1 MQLSPIQCTYSNIFI
16 RFFKFFPANTNI
28 YQNSYSVIRRA
39 VRLTP
44 GCPVIASEKSG
55 TPRDTVYSRGKGI
68 NKQKT
73 DNCRVRRL
81 FGQKRSL
88 WRATHIMSLRAEN
101 RGPRGILLYP
111 WGKGVCKHKTGD
123 CRLRQSVGQK
133 RSIRRIARKGN
144 LVIKPKT
151 INAILSAFTNFR
163 TWSTPLFI
171 NTLLLN
177 PSLYMIARVSF
188 WQFDKKHYII
198 LLCCFVVHSVQSTL
212 SLHHF
217 IYSK

>member
-1 MQLSPIQCTYSNIFI
+1 MSIFH
-16 RFFKFFPANTNI
+16 
-28 YQNSYSVIRRA
+28 SVQST
-39 VRLTP
+39 L
-44 GCPVIASEKSG
+44 
-55 TPRDTVYSRGKGI
+55 
-68 NKQKT
+68 
-73 DNCRVRRL
+73 
-81 FGQKRSL
+81 
-88 WRATHIMSLRAEN
+88 SLRAEN

-171 NTLLLN
+171 NTSLLKSNKRELIKISIQFVCKLQSIFFIYQSQ
-177 PSLYMIARVSF
+177 PLFISISYALVFIFIKTHLLYMIARVSF
-188 WQFDKKHYII
+188 WQFDKNHHII
-198 LLCCFVVHSVQSTL
+198 NNVTLPGDCHVALLLAMT
-212 SLHHF
+212 
-217 IYSK
+217 

>member
-1 MQLSPIQCTYSNIFI
+1 MYPW
-16 RFFKFFPANTNI
+16 
-28 YQNSYSVIRRA
+28 
-39 VRLTP
+39 
-44 GCPVIASEKSG
+44 
-55 TPRDTVYSRGKGI
+55 GKGI

-73 DNCRVRRL
+73 NNCRLRRL

-88 WRATHIMSLRAEN
+88 WRATHFMSLRAEN

-133 RSIRRIARKGN
+133 RSIRRIARKGY

-171 NTLLLN
+171 NTSLLKSNKRELIKI
-177 PSLYMIARVSF
+177 SI
-188 WQFDKKHYII
+188 QFVCKLQSIII
-198 LLCCFVVHSVQSTL
+198 LYTKVNR
-212 SLHHF
+212 SLFPYHMHLYLYLLKHTYY
-217 IYSK
+217 IW

>member
-1 MQLSPIQCTYSNIFI
+1 MCNFRPFNAHIQIFSYVFLNFSQQILTFTKIHTHYNAVTLSH
-16 RFFKFFPANTNI
+16 
-28 YQNSYSVIRRA
+28 SV
-39 VRLTP
+39 
-44 GCPVIASEKSG
+44 
-55 TPRDTVYSRGKGI
+55 
-68 NKQKT
+68 
-73 DNCRVRRL
+73 
-81 FGQKRSL
+81 RSTL
-88 WRATHIMSLRAEN
+88 SLRAEN

-171 NTLLLN
+171 NTSLLKSNKRELIKI
-177 PSLYMIARVSF
+177 SI
-188 WQFDKKHYII
+188 QFVCKLQSIII
-198 LLCCFVVHSVQSTL
+198 LYTKVNRSIFS
-212 SLHHF
+212 HH
-217 IYSK
+217 ILLYLYLLKHTYYIW

>member
-1 MQLSPIQCTYSNIFI
+1 MSIFH
-16 RFFKFFPANTNI
+16 
-28 YQNSYSVIRRA
+28 SVQST
-39 VRLTP
+39 L
-44 GCPVIASEKSG
+44 
-55 TPRDTVYSRGKGI
+55 
-68 NKQKT
+68 
-73 DNCRVRRL
+73 
-81 FGQKRSL
+81 
-88 WRATHIMSLRAEN
+88 SLRAEN

-151 INAILSAFTNFR
+151 INAILSALTNFR

-171 NTLLLN
+171 NTLLN

-217 IYSK
+217 ICSK

>member
-1 MQLSPIQCTYSNIFI
+1 MSIFH
-16 RFFKFFPANTNI
+16 
-28 YQNSYSVIRRA
+28 SVQST
-39 VRLTP
+39 L
-44 GCPVIASEKSG
+44 
-55 TPRDTVYSRGKGI
+55 
-68 NKQKT
+68 
-73 DNCRVRRL
+73 
-81 FGQKRSL
+81 
-88 WRATHIMSLRAEN
+88 SLRAEN

-171 NTLLLN
+171 NTSLLKSNKRELIKI
-177 PSLYMIARVSF
+177 SI
-188 WQFDKKHYII
+188 QFVCKLQSIII
-198 LLCCFVVHSVQSTL
+198 LYTKVNRSIFS
-212 SLHHF
+212 HH
-217 IYSK
+217 ILLYLYLLKHTYYI